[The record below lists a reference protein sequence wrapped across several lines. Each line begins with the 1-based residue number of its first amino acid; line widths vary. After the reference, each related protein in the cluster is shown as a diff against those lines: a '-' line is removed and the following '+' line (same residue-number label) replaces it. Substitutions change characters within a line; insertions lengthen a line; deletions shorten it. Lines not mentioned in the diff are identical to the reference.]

1 MGCISLFSFFDPL
14 SPSIPVQILQTVL
27 NTFPK
32 ECLENLIKDL
42 CNFPLLITLIILTTI
57 SLENVFKLLGENWWW
72 SNLRFTG
79 LSSSRNLVVHLLQS
93 MAWLFIL
100 LKIIVLNSKVI
111 SCVLT
116 NNTFYNRYIQ
126 NGTEIL
132 NVNSNFKKLKE
143 PGVDE
148 YKIW

>member
-1 MGCISLFSFFDPL
+1 MALNSWCVEMLKLVIFLHVKRISYKLLAASHCPLFLTLL
-14 SPSIPVQILQTVL
+14 SPSIHVQILQTVL

-116 NNTFYNRYIQ
+116 NNTFYN
-126 NGTEIL
+126 
-132 NVNSNFKKLKE
+132 
-143 PGVDE
+143 
-148 YKIW
+148 